1 MAELQYW
8 VWLSERHSV
17 RPRRRLELLER
28 MGDVRQLYFAEEA
41 DYRAALPEL
50 TPGEL
55 KNLCDKDLEQA
66 NRALERCEMDHIRIV
81 TIRDAA
87 YPDRLRQTYDPPSVL
102 YVRGRLPRLDDNVS
116 VAVAGTRK
124 ATPYGLRTAH
134 RMGYEIAR
142 CGGIVISGLTRGV
155 DAEAAVGALRADG
168 VVIGVL
174 GGAID
179 AACRD
184 RLALDVAVRGSVVS
198 EFCPGSGIGK
208 IGFRMRNRVTAGLS
222 LAAVVVEAPE
232 RSGALLFA
240 EEAESL
246 GRELFA
252 VPGNADAACSAGTN
266 ALLKDGVRP
275 ATCAWD
281 ILADFTELYPDKIHE
296 NPGPAPE
303 SMEQPRLVKPLGPN
317 SKLEVPAN
325 LPPLTEP
332 PETGADFVRVRE
344 PMRQKVIDKD
354 ADRAYID
361 LEKQLASLTEPQLKL
376 VTAMTEPGI
385 HVDDLIEKTG
395 LPAHTALAELTMLQI
410 MGFVRP
416 EPGKRFTLNIQ
427 KKQ

>member
-28 MGDVRQLYFAEEA
+28 MGDVRKVYFSEEA

-55 KNLCDKDLEQA
+55 KNLCDKDLEQV
-66 NRALERCEMDHIRIV
+66 NRALERCEMEQIQIV

-87 YPDRLRQTYDPPSVL
+87 YPERLRQTYDPPVVL
-102 YVRGRLPRLDDNVS
+102 FVRGHLPHLDDNAS
-116 VAVAGTRK
+116 VAIVGTRK

-134 RMGYEIAR
+134 RLGFEIAH
-142 CGGIVISGLTRGV
+142 CGAIVISGLTSGV

-168 VVIGVL
+168 IVIGVL

-179 AACRD
+179 TSYNG
-184 RLALDVAVRGSVVS
+184 RLAQDVTVRGAVIS
-198 EFCPGSGIGK
+198 EFGPGSGIGK
-208 IGFRMRNRVTAGLS
+208 NGFRMRNRITAGLS

-240 EEAESL
+240 EEAESQ

-252 VPGNADAACSAGTN
+252 VPGNADAVCSAGTN

-281 ILADFTELYPDKIHE
+281 ILADLAAIYPDKIRE
-296 NPGPAPE
+296 NPGTAPE
-303 SMEQPRLVKPLGPN
+303 PEQQPRMVKPLGPN
-317 SKLEVPAN
+317 SKLKVPAN
-325 LPPLTEP
+325 LPPLTDP
-332 PETGADFVRVRE
+332 PETGEDFVRVRE
-344 PMRQKVIDKD
+344 PMRQKVIDK
-354 ADRAYID
+354 APAREYID
-361 LEKQLASLTEPQLKL
+361 LEQQLSTLTEPQLKL

-395 LPAHTALAELTMLQI
+395 LPTHTVLAELTMLQI
-410 MGFVRP
+410 KGFVSP

-427 KKQ
+427 KK

>member
-17 RPRRRLELLER
+17 RPKRRLELLER
-28 MGDVRQLYFAEEA
+28 MGDVRQIYFAEEA
-41 DYRAALPEL
+41 DYRAVLPEL

-55 KNLCDKDLEQA
+55 KNLCDKDLERA
-66 NRALERCEMDHIRIV
+66 DRALERCEIDHIQIV

-87 YPDRLRQTYDPPSVL
+87 YPERLRQTYDPPAVL
-102 YVRGRLPRLDDNVS
+102 YVRGRLPQLDDNAS
-116 VAVAGTRK
+116 VAVVGTRK

-134 RMGYEIAR
+134 RLGYELAR
-142 CGGIVISGLTRGV
+142 CGAIVISGLTSGV

-179 AACRD
+179 AAYGGK
-184 RLALDVAVRGSVVS
+184 LALDVMVRGAVVS

-208 IGFRMRNRVTAGLS
+208 NGFRMRNRVTAGLS
-222 LAAVVVEAPE
+222 QSAVVVEAPE

-281 ILADFTELYPDKIHE
+281 ILADLAALYPDKLHE
-296 NPGPAPE
+296 DRSPAPE
-303 SMEQPRLVKPLGPN
+303 HVERPRMIKPLGPN

-332 PETGADFVRVRE
+332 PETGAGFVRVRE
-344 PMRQKVIDKD
+344 PMRQKVIDK
-354 ADRAYID
+354 APAREYID
-361 LEKQLASLTEPQLKL
+361 LEKQLESLSEPQLKL
-376 VTAMTEPGI
+376 VTAMTEPAI
-385 HVDDLIEKTG
+385 HVDDLVEKTG
-395 LPAHTALAELTMLQI
+395 LPVHTVLAELTMLQI
-410 MGFVRP
+410 KGFVRP
-416 EPGKRFTLNIQ
+416 EPGKRFTLNIKQ
-427 KKQ
+427 KQ

>member
-28 MGDVRQLYFAEEA
+28 IGDVRRLYFAEES

-55 KNLCDKDLEQA
+55 KNLCEKDLDA
-66 NRALERCEMDHIRIV
+66 VGRALERCEAERIRIV

-87 YPDRLRQTYDPPSVL
+87 YPERLRQTYDPPVAL
-102 YVRGRLPRLDDNVS
+102 FVRGELPRLDDTAS

-124 ATPYGLRTAH
+124 ATPYGLRTAN
-134 RMGYEIAR
+134 RLGYELAH
-142 CGGIVISGLTRGV
+142 CGAIVISGLTAGI

-168 VVIGVL
+168 TVIGVL

-179 AACRD
+179 TSYSG
-184 RLALDVAVRGSVVS
+184 RLALDVAVRGAVIS
-198 EFCPGSGIGK
+198 EFAPGSGIGK
-208 IGFRMRNRVTAGLS
+208 NGFRMRNRITSGLS

-240 EEAESL
+240 EEAEGQ

-281 ILADFTELYPDKIHE
+281 ILADLAAIYPDKIR
-296 NPGPAPE
+296 NDPGRASERKEPVR
-303 SMEQPRLVKPLGPN
+303 MIRPLGPN
-317 SKLEVPAN
+317 SKLVVPEN

-332 PETGADFVRVRE
+332 PETGEGFVRVME
-344 PMRQKVIDKD
+344 PIRQKVIDK
-354 ADRAYID
+354 APERAYID
-361 LEKQLASLTEPQLKL
+361 LEQQLSGLSDTQLKIVAALTEPH
-376 VTAMTEPGI
+376 T
-385 HVDDLIEKTG
+385 HVDDLIERSG
-395 LPAHTALAELTMLQI
+395 LPAHTVLAELTMLQI
-410 MGFVRP
+410 KGFVRS
-416 EPGKRFTLNIQ
+416 EPGKRFTLNIR
-427 KKQ
+427 KQ